1 MGLVLMGGAMFGKS
15 LFQFSKGGWGC
26 VPSLLFTWGQ
36 TIVQV
41 MKICYIPWA
50 DEAQAGIKTAERNM
64 NNLRYT
70 DNTTLMAESK
80 EELRSLLMKAKK
92 ESEKGGLK
100 LNIEKTRSWF
110 LVPSVQFSRL
120 LVTDSLRHH
129 RL

>member
-1 MGLVLMGGAMFGKS
+1 MGMAMLSKS
-15 LFQFSKGGWGC
+15 LIQFSVDGWGC

-100 LNIEKTRSWF
+100 LNIEKTKIMVSG
-110 LVPSVQFSRL
+110 PISSVQSLTCNRL
-120 LVTDSLRHH
+120 FATS
-129 RL
+129 